1 MGLFDIFRPNIEK
14 LKERRDIDG
23 LIKACETPEEEIRK
37 DAVSALMELMPTALP
52 HLITAAVDRDEKRRS
67 CAALALHQIGAP
79 AVSPVVTLLLNEE
92 GRKSEYAAAALAS
105 IGKPSVVPLIK
116 CLSDIGEEKSDLIV
130 ATLVHIGKDAAPL
143 LREGLFCPSYRS
155 RRASAQALDI
165 MREAPLT
172 EREAAARLIALG
184 RWKELPRFKH
194 EAVPILIDLL
204 SDEYY
209 VPRVN
214 AARALGQLGDDAA
227 IPHLHAIFSDP
238 DGNVRTAAAEA
249 LGTIGDARAIPI
261 LVSALEDEYYSVR
274 MEAAGS
280 LDRLDWHPTNDNE
293 RARYFIATEQWEKVI
308 EIGKAAIPPLIDTLR
323 DNYYSVQKGITE
335 ALRRLSRHSIG
346 PLEEALG
353 HPDIRIRNGAGEVLI
368 SLGKSDQ
375 LFRPIRQK
383 KEEETLPEKKE
394 KGGGRSTIDLSKK
407 EVSSDDKV
415 KLSRQNKVAQKPQEE
430 KREESA
436 EEEETE
442 RVSLFQEK
450 EFVAVRRVIQAIDPH
465 VHEKLAGIGNITK
478 KAFDEEYAEPLIYA
492 LLRAL
497 NGGDDDSRL
506 IALDALVSLG
516 SSAFPILIAA
526 LSDPSP
532 AIRAAAT
539 ETIGRIG
546 DPSVGRYIIPLLDD
560 GEGIVRTEAA
570 KALGNLQCVDA
581 VPQLIRSLIDMKT
594 DVRRE
599 AMTALSRIGSPAFHE
614 LVAALDA
621 PSNEIRAGVAR
632 ALGSIGDQRAI
643 PHLILHLGE
652 GAIDVR
658 TVVIEALIGFDVA
671 AIRPLEEVMST
682 GNPEEKIAALIIF
695 DGIGINATYLIE
707 RALKDPNPAVS
718 RKAAY
723 LLKVDDQIG
732 SDRQE
737 ETSEIPDSA
746 DEITPLIQ
754 DLLIGN
760 KEAQIRSAQQLVHK
774 GSAAVPPLI
783 EILMKGNREQRAT
796 AGEILSEIRGPAVQE
811 LQRLLSEGGRDTRVA
826 VALLLGKIGDQSSV
840 EPLISMLSDR
850 DYQLRKAAAESLGFN
865 GSSQAVPA
873 LINALSDDDPDVQVS
888 AIRALGYIGDAQ
900 AITPLIQKLADEDFS
915 IRSAAVESLA
925 GMDKEGVLPLVAA
938 LSDSEKEVR
947 SGAAEALREIGW
959 TPDDDEVNARFLLA
973 QGLWNE
979 VANVG
984 EKAIPVLISASTDPD
999 EDVRMGVIRALGKTG
1014 NPGVIPH
1021 LIRGLSDEYTM
1032 IRKISADAFF
1042 DIGDA
1047 ALPALEEEMNEAD
1060 PMGRKMIQGIC
1071 DRIRRRS
1078 NNS

>member
-23 LIKACETPEEEIRK
+23 LIKACETPEKEIRR

-92 GRKSEYAAAALAS
+92 GRKSEYAAAALVS

-130 ATLVHIGKDAAPL
+130 ATLVHIGKDAAAL

-155 RRASAQALDI
+155 RRGSAQALDI

-249 LGTIGDARAIPI
+249 LGAIGDVRAIPI

-274 MEAAGS
+274 MEAAAS
-280 LDRLDWHPTNDNE
+280 LDRLGWHPSNDTE

-308 EIGKAAIPPLIDTLR
+308 EIGRAAVPPLIDTLR

-335 ALRRLSRHSIG
+335 ALRRLSRYSVG

-375 LFRPIRQK
+375 LFHPIRQK

-436 EEEETE
+436 EEEEME

-478 KAFDEEYAEPLIYA
+478 NAFDEEYAEPLIYA

-516 SSAFPILIAA
+516 PTALPMLINA
-526 LSDPSP
+526 LADPSA
-532 AIRAAAT
+532 AIRAAAA
-539 ETIGRIG
+539 ETLGKIG
-546 DPSVGRYIIPLLDD
+546 DESAGGHLVVLLHDS
-560 GEGIVRTEAA
+560 EGMVRAEAA
-570 KALGNLQCVDA
+570 KALGRLKYGDA
-581 VPQLIRSLIDMKT
+581 TPHLIRLLTDMKT

-599 AMTALSRIGSPAFHE
+599 AIGALGRIGSPAFDQ
-614 LVAALDA
+614 LIGALDA
-621 PSNEIRAGVAR
+621 PSKEMLAGAAE
-632 ALGSIGDQRAI
+632 ALGAIGERRAI
-643 PHLILHLGE
+643 PHLIRHIGE
-652 GAIDVR
+652 GGA
-658 TVVIEALIGFDVA
+658 VIPALIKFDVA
-671 AIRPLEEVMST
+671 VIRPLEEVVAS
-682 GNPEEKIAALIIF
+682 GSREEKLAALAVL
-695 DGIGINATYLIE
+695 DSVGINATYLIE
-707 RALKDPNPAVS
+707 RACRDDDAVVAE
-718 RKAAY
+718 KAG
-723 LLKVDDQIG
+723 LLLRGEEAEAAPPEVDDV
-732 SDRQE
+732 S
-737 ETSEIPDSA
+737 
-746 DEITPLIQ
+746 PLIHE
-754 DLLIGN
+754 LLMGN
-760 KEAQIRSAQQLVHK
+760 KEAQIRSAQLLALR
-774 GSAAVPPLI
+774 GAAAVPPLI
-783 EILMKGNREQRAT
+783 EILIKGNREQRAT

-826 VALLLGKIGDQSSV
+826 VALLLGKIGDGMSV
-840 EPLISMLSDR
+840 APLIRMLSDS
-850 DYQLRKAAAESLGFN
+850 DYHIRKAAAESLGFS
-865 GSSQAVPA
+865 GSAQAVPA
-873 LINALSDDDPDVQVS
+873 LITSLSDQDPDVSVA
-888 AIRALGYIGDAQ
+888 AIRALGYIGDPE
-900 AITPLIQKLADEDFS
+900 AIPSLIRMLADEDFS
-915 IRSAAVESLA
+915 VRSAAVESLA
-925 GMDKEGVLPLVAA
+925 GMDEEGIAPLVAA
-938 LSDSEKEVR
+938 LSDPEKEVR
-947 SGAAEALREIGW
+947 SGAAEALKEIGW
-959 TPDDDEVNARFLLA
+959 RPDDDEVMARFLLA
-973 QGLWNE
+973 QGLWSE
-979 VANVG
+979 VAHVG
-984 EKAIPVLISASTDPD
+984 ERAIPVLISASTDPD

-1014 NPGVIPH
+1014 SPEVIPH
-1021 LIRGLSDEYTM
+1021 LIRGLSDEYTL

-1047 ALPALEEEMNEAD
+1047 ALPALEEEMSKTD
-1060 PMGRKMIQGIC
+1060 PMSRKMIQGIS